1 MLAAYS
7 ILILKLL
14 GWSRRRAVDGPGL
27 VVVVVVVRLQ
37 FAPHRRDARMLP
49 SPPSH
54 MEQGT
59 KGEKK
64 KEGLLSCHCRVR
76 EATRYL
82 PRQQNKRQ
90 GPNQHQGSVRIPSF
104 SLLLPHSGVAMIISP
119 DGNVRDGMEL
129 GGMKRGLQQSSAAAL
144 VPDPMCNGPFP
155 FLSERRLRRRRRER
169 GLSLRTLES
178 QME

>member
-14 GWSRRRAVDGPGL
+14 DWSRRRAVDGPGL
-27 VVVVVVVRLQ
+27 VVVVVVVVVRLQ

-90 GPNQHQGSVRIPSF
+90 GPNQHQGSVRDPVILIAAPS
-104 SLLLPHSGVAMIISP
+104 
-119 DGNVRDGMEL
+119 
-129 GGMKRGLQQSSAAAL
+129 
-144 VPDPMCNGPFP
+144 
-155 FLSERRLRRRRRER
+155 LRRRHDNKPGWECARRNGTWWNEEGSSAIVSSGTCPR
-169 GLSLRTLES
+169 SDVQRS
-178 QME
+178 FSIPQRAPSP